1 MGKHKK
7 YTYVDSN
14 LMILSSFTLDQLYSM
29 LKLEFSINFNL
40 ETTQLSTFFLR
51 TKKGSKK
58 YRKILSKE
66 KISLHNNKGLRNC
79 NLSTDQIIRKPIPQ
93 YDFELYA
100 TDRAF
105 NMLINFSTIRA
116 FSMLINFST
125 EVKNMRQSEDLHFF
139 KIFYL

>member
-100 TDRAF
+100 TDK
-105 NMLINFSTIRA
+105 A

-125 EVKNMRQSEDLHFF
+125 IVKQIPYINILVFSPIL
-139 KIFYL
+139 YLQNSHV